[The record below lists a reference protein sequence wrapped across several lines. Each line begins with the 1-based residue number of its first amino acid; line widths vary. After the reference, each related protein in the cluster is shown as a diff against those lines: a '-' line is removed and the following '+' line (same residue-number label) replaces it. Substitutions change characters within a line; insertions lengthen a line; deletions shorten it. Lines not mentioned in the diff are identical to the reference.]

1 MLGGVERSFVS
12 FFVLYAAVFIGSRVA
27 RCTQAASG
35 ANAEE
40 DEKGRLG
47 GRKEGRE
54 RGAAASSEH
63 RCVPTRFFLCMYI
76 FFLSRSRFVFSLF

>member
-40 DEKGRLG
+40 DEKWRLG

-54 RGAAASSEH
+54 EQQLLPSTVACRRDSSFV
-63 RCVPTRFFLCMYI
+63 CTFF
-76 FFLSRSRFVFSLF
+76 S